1 MGYIVDIEEL
11 HDNQEVIISQ
21 LEQWSSAFAGLSE
34 AENTYIIN
42 TEAFGGQAA
51 RAAKEYVSAVHQTLG
66 GTYCQMFDETRSLL
80 LLYVDGY
87 QAIED
92 SIIGRISEESLEEQQ
107 RLIQREQQTLSEID
121 GQIKGAIASVAHIVS
136 VINPDAESI
145 IQNYTLMSTFLSELD
160 GNIKAYEESH
170 ANDMNRVGELLD
182 GISRVM
188 DIHKGTDVHI
198 APYSDIQT
206 YEGVQLLTL
215 INKIGEGD
223 PTLISAAERVN
234 SLYDEFCTNRISE
247 ERMEKGAKAVVGGSL
262 LVLTGIVTA
271 VFISRTA
278 GAAIIGKGGTIVM
291 GAASYVAVTHGT
303 SNTIEGFQEYRYG
316 KSRDTESVAIN
327 YVRDYVYLG
336 NERLYNGVTTVGET
350 VCGAYLTGMYG
361 CMYSQACGIPLWK
374 GELIQGGITLAS
386 GEVGTFVS
394 DKVST
399 MDINPW
405 FKATAGPVAGV
416 AAFGVA
422 NAATARYIVP
432 SIKQANV
439 IGNVESNR
447 SITEIAKVDTAD
459 ITKFSDNNT
468 LSELDARG
476 YNEFVSRSRELY
488 HSEQEMQIAFKQLLD
503 RDFKAFA
510 RDLDLSTEP
519 GKAYF
524 WSGDKEYARE
534 IAKSN
539 GGTIMEDTAGG
550 KVVDEWPWL
559 YEKYPSENWGTGN
572 QFDPKPLWEAV
583 SEEYALR
590 ARDKVTYVNQEYE
603 GRIWTDVESITL
615 DISIDKGRVT
625 EIDYYNKEYLINKIL
640 DEGKKSW

>member
-11 HDNQEVIISQ
+11 HDNQDVIIGQ

-34 AENTYIIN
+34 AENTYIMN
-42 TEAFGGQAA
+42 TEVFGGQAA
-51 RAAKEYVSAVHQTLG
+51 QAAKEYVSAVHQTLG

-92 SIIGRISEESLEEQQ
+92 SINGRISEESLEEQQ
-107 RLIQREQQTLSEID
+107 RMIQREQQTLSEID

-303 SNTIEGFQEYRYG
+303 SNTLEGFQEYRYG

-350 VCGAYLTGMYG
+350 VCGVYLTGMYG

-386 GEVGTFVS
+386 GEVGIFVS
-394 DKVST
+394 DKVSAL
-399 MDINPW
+399 DVNPW

-422 NAATARYIVP
+422 NAAATRYIVP

-447 SITEIAKVDTAD
+447 SITEIAKSDTKSVGYKAENKTVDVKLSKKKYPESAQHIEEAIKGGQPD
-459 ITKFSDNNT
+459 ILT
-468 LSELDARG
+468 LDRGDAPARRKAALKG
-476 YNEFVSRSRELY
+476 IDIVPG
-488 HSEQEMQIAFKQLLD
+488 LD
-503 RDFKAFA
+503 RDEYPPAMSKEGGAGA
-510 RDLDLSTEP
+510 SVKLINSSDNR
-519 GKAYF
+519 G
-524 WSGDKEYARE
+524 SGPKISSQLR
-534 IAKSN
+534 
-539 GGTIMEDTAGG
+539 
-550 KVVDEWPWL
+550 
-559 YEKYPSENWGTGN
+559 KYPDGTKY
-572 QFDPKPLWEAV
+572 Q
-583 SEEYALR
+583 
-590 ARDKVTYVNQEYE
+590 
-603 GRIWTDVESITL
+603 IIITNE
-615 DISIDKGRVT
+615 D
-625 EIDYYNKEYLINKIL
+625 
-640 DEGKKSW
+640 

>member
-34 AENTYIIN
+34 AENTYIMN
-42 TEAFGGQAA
+42 TEVFGGQAA
-51 RAAKEYVSAVHQTLG
+51 QAAKEYVSAVHQALG

-87 QAIED
+87 QAIEN

-223 PTLISAAERVN
+223 PTVISAVERVN

-303 SNTIEGFQEYRYG
+303 SNTLEGFQEYNYG
-316 KSRDTESVAIN
+316 KSRDTESIAIN
-327 YVRDYVYLG
+327 YVRDYAYLG

-350 VCGAYLTGMYG
+350 VCGVYLTGMYG

-374 GELIQGGITLAS
+374 GELIQGGIALAS
-386 GEVGTFVS
+386 GEADAFVS

-399 MDINPW
+399 LDVNPW
-405 FKATAGPVAGV
+405 LKATAGPVAGV

-422 NAATARYIVP
+422 NAATTRYIVP

-439 IGNVESNR
+439 VGSVESSR
-447 SITEIAKVDTAD
+447 SITEIAKTDVIATEKGQKTVDVNGKR
-459 ITKFSDNNT
+459 ITIDNNT
-468 LSELDARG
+468 
-476 YNEFVSRSRELY
+476 
-488 HSEQEMQIAFKQLLD
+488 
-503 RDFKAFA
+503 
-510 RDLDLSTEP
+510 
-519 GKAYF
+519 
-524 WSGDKEYARE
+524 
-534 IAKSN
+534 
-539 GGTIMEDTAGG
+539 
-550 KVVDEWPWL
+550 
-559 YEKYPSENWGTGN
+559 
-572 QFDPKPLWEAV
+572 FDPYF
-583 SEEYALR
+583 S
-590 ARDKVTYVNQEYE
+590 DKRGRTNIDRMKHGLAPIGTDGKSVNIHHIDQKNDGSLMEITATEHQKNYKKLHMNTGKEKTYVN
-603 GRIWTDVESITL
+603 R
-615 DISIDKGRVT
+615 
-625 EIDYYNKEYLINKIL
+625 KEFYSWRKSYWKWRSKNIYLENMK
-640 DEGKKSW
+640 

>member
-11 HDNQEVIISQ
+11 HDNQDVIIGQ

-34 AENTYIIN
+34 AENTYIMN
-42 TEAFGGQAA
+42 TEVFGGQAA
-51 RAAKEYVSAVHQTLG
+51 QAAKEYVSAVHQTLG

-145 IQNYTLMSTFLSELD
+145 IQNYTLMSMFLSELD

-182 GISRVM
+182 GISSVM
-188 DIHKGTDVHI
+188 EIHKGTDVHI

-278 GAAIIGKGGTIVM
+278 GTAIIGKGGTIVM

-416 AAFGVA
+416 ATFGVA
-422 NAATARYIVP
+422 NATATRYIVP

-439 IGNVESNR
+439 IGKVEDSR
-447 SITEIAKVDTAD
+447 SITEIAKIDTFDFVNEGSVEGSIEEGLCSEYVAPKITVNKRGELTNGSFTLDSEGMIIHTDGTPGKSNFLYNVDAN
-459 ITKFSDNNT
+459 KAV
-468 LSELDARG
+468 LDAAAYADK
-476 YNEFVSRSRELY
+476 YNLW
-488 HSEQEMQIAFKQLLD
+488 
-503 RDFKAFA
+503 
-510 RDLDLSTEP
+510 
-519 GKAYF
+519 G
-524 WSGDKEYARE
+524 
-534 IAKSN
+534 
-539 GGTIMEDTAGG
+539 
-550 KVVDEWPWL
+550 
-559 YEKYPSENWGTGN
+559 PSTGN
-572 QFDPKPLWEAV
+572 PLDFPNKA
-583 SEEYALR
+583 
-590 ARDKVTYVNQEYE
+590 KVYVEN
-603 GRIWTDVESITL
+603 GPV
-615 DISIDKGRVT
+615 GVT
-625 EIDYYNKEYLINKIL
+625 GNGELTNYINIYRTKT
-640 DEGKKSW
+640 GYVHGCPGNP

>member
-1 MGYIVDIEEL
+1 MLRQKSNRVETSNWRYMGYIVDIEEL

-34 AENTYIIN
+34 AENTYIMN
-42 TEAFGGQAA
+42 TEVFGGQAA
-51 RAAKEYVSAVHQTLG
+51 QAAKEYVSAVHQTLG

-206 YEGVQLLTL
+206 CEGVQLLTL

-303 SNTIEGFQEYRYG
+303 SNTLEGFQEYRYG
-316 KSRDTESVAIN
+316 KSRDTESIAIN
-327 YVRDYVYLG
+327 YVRDYAYLG

-374 GELIQGGITLAS
+374 GELIQGGIALAS
-386 GEVGTFVS
+386 GEAGAFVS

-399 MDINPW
+399 LDVNPW
-405 FKATAGPVAGV
+405 LKATAGPVAGV

-422 NAATARYIVP
+422 NATATKYIVP
-432 SIKQANV
+432 SIKQANI

-447 SITEIAKVDTAD
+447 SITEIAKTDTIMIDTSLSEQGRAVYGPYYEEALRLYVENPD
-459 ITKFSDNNT
+459 FFPDPDQCSIVQGEEYSKMRIQYERMVASGQLERGHHIQGIAFGGENTKDNIVFTGESTIKREYLPSELQNEYYEKGYTNKKDYRIVKIVEDNNGSINHKGKNYSFGLNQNHT
-468 LSELDARG
+468 KAT
-476 YNEFVSRSRELY
+476 NFQKKVIKWQREV
-488 HSEQEMQIAFKQLLD
+488 
-503 RDFKAFA
+503 
-510 RDLDLSTEP
+510 
-519 GKAYF
+519 GV
-524 WSGDKEYARE
+524 RE
-534 IAKSN
+534 
-539 GGTIMEDTAGG
+539 
-550 KVVDEWPWL
+550 
-559 YEKYPSENWGTGN
+559 
-572 QFDPKPLWEAV
+572 
-583 SEEYALR
+583 
-590 ARDKVTYVNQEYE
+590 
-603 GRIWTDVESITL
+603 
-615 DISIDKGRVT
+615 
-625 EIDYYNKEYLINKIL
+625 
-640 DEGKKSW
+640 

>member
-34 AENTYIIN
+34 AENTYIMN
-42 TEAFGGQAA
+42 TEVFGGQAA
-51 RAAKEYVSAVHQTLG
+51 QAAKEYVSAVHQTLG

-145 IQNYTLMSTFLSELD
+145 IQNYTLMSMFLSELD

-182 GISRVM
+182 GISSVM
-188 DIHKGTDVHI
+188 EIHKGTDVHI

-278 GAAIIGKGGTIVM
+278 GTAIIGKGGTIVM

-374 GELIQGGITLAS
+374 GELIQGGIALAS
-386 GEVGTFVS
+386 GEAGAFVS

-399 MDINPW
+399 LDVNPW
-405 FKATAGPVAGV
+405 LKATAGPVAGV

-422 NAATARYIVP
+422 NAAATRYIVP

-439 IGNVESNR
+439 VGSVESSR
-447 SITEIAKVDTAD
+447 SITEIAKTDVIATEKGQKTVDVNGKR
-459 ITKFSDNNT
+459 ITIDNNT
-468 LSELDARG
+468 
-476 YNEFVSRSRELY
+476 
-488 HSEQEMQIAFKQLLD
+488 
-503 RDFKAFA
+503 
-510 RDLDLSTEP
+510 
-519 GKAYF
+519 
-524 WSGDKEYARE
+524 
-534 IAKSN
+534 
-539 GGTIMEDTAGG
+539 
-550 KVVDEWPWL
+550 
-559 YEKYPSENWGTGN
+559 
-572 QFDPKPLWEAV
+572 FDPYF
-583 SEEYALR
+583 S
-590 ARDKVTYVNQEYE
+590 DKHGRTNIDRMKHGLAPIGTDGKSVNIHHIDQKNDGSLMEITATEHQKNYKKLHMNTGTEKSYVN
-603 GRIWTDVESITL
+603 R
-615 DISIDKGRVT
+615 
-625 EIDYYNKEYLINKIL
+625 KEFYSWRKSYWKWRSKNIYLENMK
-640 DEGKKSW
+640 